1 MTKKEQLAKPTPVLI
16 QQALIGLGE
25 RLVMA
30 RKARE
35 LTQADLAR
43 LANVGIS
50 TVASLEGG
58 HDGVAIAN
66 LLKVL
71 SALKLLEQ
79 AHQLLQPER
88 DPELVRFAQRTLKS

>member
-1 MTKKEQLAKPTPVLI
+1 MKKNVRLAKPTPVLV

-35 LTQADLAR
+35 LTQADLAI

-58 HDGVAIAN
+58 QDGVAIAN

-71 SALKLLEQ
+71 SALKLLDQ
-79 AHQLLQPER
+79 AQQLLQPER
-88 DPELVRFAQRTLKS
+88 DPEMVRFALRALRS

>member
-1 MTKKEQLAKPTPVLI
+1 MTKKEQLAKPTPVLV
-16 QQALIGLGE
+16 QYALIGLGE

-35 LTQADLAR
+35 LTQADLAI

-66 LLKVL
+66 FLKVL
-71 SALKLLEQ
+71 SALKLLDQ

-88 DPELVRFAQRTLKS
+88 DPEMVRFALRTLKR

>member
-1 MTKKEQLAKPTPVLI
+1 MTKKVRLAKPTPVLI

-35 LTQADLAR
+35 LTQADLAI

-58 HDGVAIAN
+58 HDGVAMAN
-66 LLKVL
+66 FLKVL
-71 SALKLLEQ
+71 SALKLLDQ

-88 DPELVRFAQRTLKS
+88 DPEMVRFAVRTLKR

>member
-1 MTKKEQLAKPTPVLI
+1 VVPGA
-16 QQALIGLGE
+16 GG
-25 RLVMA
+25 
-30 RKARE
+30 
-35 LTQADLAR
+35 TQGSDLAI

-66 LLKVL
+66 FLKVL
-71 SALKLLEQ
+71 SALKLLDQ

-88 DPELVRFAQRTLKS
+88 DPEIVRFAVRALKS

>member
-1 MTKKEQLAKPTPVLI
+1 MTVKAKLSKPTPVLI

-43 LANVGIS
+43 LADVGIS

-58 HDGVAIAN
+58 HDGVALAN

-71 SALKLLEQ
+71 SALKLLDQ
-79 AHQLLQPER
+79 VHQLLQPER
-88 DPELVRFAQRTLKS
+88 DPELIRFAQRALKS

>member
-1 MTKKEQLAKPTPVLI
+1 MTKKEQLAKPTPVLV
-16 QQALIGLGE
+16 QHALIGLGE

-43 LANVGIS
+43 LADVGIS

-58 HDGVAIAN
+58 HDGVAMAN
-66 LLKVL
+66 FLKVL
-71 SALKLLEQ
+71 SALKLLDQ

-88 DPELVRFAQRTLKS
+88 DPEMVRFAVRALRS

>member
-1 MTKKEQLAKPTPVLI
+1 MLVQY
-16 QQALIGLGE
+16 ALIGLGE
-25 RLVMA
+25 RLAMA

-35 LTQADLAR
+35 LTQADLAI

-66 LLKVL
+66 FLKVL
-71 SALKLLEQ
+71 SALKLLDQ

-88 DPELVRFAQRTLKS
+88 DPEMVRFAVRALRS

>member
-1 MTKKEQLAKPTPVLI
+1 MTKKEQLAKPTPVLV
-16 QQALIGLGE
+16 QYALIGLGE
-25 RLVMA
+25 RLAMA

-35 LTQADLAR
+35 LTQADLAI

-66 LLKVL
+66 FLKVL
-71 SALKLLEQ
+71 SALKLLDQ

-88 DPELVRFAQRTLKS
+88 DPEMVRFAVRALRS

>member
-1 MTKKEQLAKPTPVLI
+1 MTKKEQVGKPTPVLV
-16 QQALIGLGE
+16 QRALIGLGE

-35 LTQADLAR
+35 LTQADLAI

-71 SALKLLEQ
+71 SALKLLDQ

-88 DPELVRFAQRTLKS
+88 DPEMVRFAVRTLRS

>member
-1 MTKKEQLAKPTPVLI
+1 MTKNVRLAKPTPVLI

-66 LLKVL
+66 LFKVL
-71 SALKLLEQ
+71 SALKLLDQ